1 MDAGQAA
8 REMEKILRALEYARL
23 LLAGR
28 DQAIAATDLAAEPRY
43 SPLRTLVEQAEMS
56 GQEILRYLQKAQT

>member
-8 REMEKILRALEYARL
+8 REMEKIMRALERTRL

-28 DQAIAATDLAAEPRY
+28 DQATAAIELADELRY
-43 SPLRTLVEQAEMS
+43 SPLRTLVEQAEVS
-56 GQEILRYLQKAQT
+56 GAEILRYLRAAQT